1 MERALVSL
9 RATET
14 HRALLT
20 EAVDCVNRDG
30 ELVVLWH
37 LDGTEYDAD
46 VATLESVGRIAN
58 TNYDHQSVVE
68 GAAGDAREFVES
80 TVPTTDLDARIVV
93 SVDSES
99 SRARRVLDAATDHDC
114 DHVFI
119 VGTDRS
125 PTGKAV
131 FGDFAQE
138 VILNFDGFTTVTTE

>member
-14 HRALLT
+14 HRELLT
-20 EAVDCVNRDG
+20 EAVDCAGDDD

-37 LDGTEYDAD
+37 LDAAEYDAD
-46 VATLESVGRIAN
+46 VTTLESVGRVEN
-58 TNYDHQSVVE
+58 TDYTHRSVVE

-80 TVPTTDLDARIVV
+80 TVSTAGLDVRIVV
-93 SVDSES
+93 SVDSAD
-99 SRARRVLDAATDHDC
+99 SRAQRVLDAATDHDC

-131 FGDFAQE
+131 FGDFAQA
-138 VILNFDGFTTVTTE
+138 VILNFDGFTTVVTD

>member
-14 HRALLT
+14 HRELLT
-20 EAVDCVNRDG
+20 EAVDCEGADG

-37 LDGTEYDAD
+37 LDETEYDAD
-46 VATLESVGRIAN
+46 VATLESVGRVEN
-58 TNYDHQSVVE
+58 TEYDHRSVVE
-68 GAAGDAREFVES
+68 GAGGDAREFVES
-80 TVPTTDLDARIVV
+80 TVAVGDIDARIVV
-93 SVDSES
+93 SVDSET
-99 SRARRVLDAATDHDC
+99 SRDQRVLDAATAHDC

-119 VGTDRS
+119 VGSDRS

-138 VILNFDGFTTVTTE
+138 VILNFDGFTTVLTE

>member
-14 HRALLT
+14 HRDLLT
-20 EAVDCVNRDG
+20 EAVDCLDSDG

-37 LDGTEYDAD
+37 LDETEYDAD
-46 VATLESVGRIAN
+46 VATLESVGRVEN
-58 TNYDHQSVVE
+58 TEYDHRSVVE

-80 TVPTTDLDARIVV
+80 TVATADLDARVVV

-99 SRARRVLDAATDHDC
+99 SRAQRVLDAASDHDC

-138 VILNFDGFTTVTTE
+138 VILTFDGFTTVVTE